1 LPVPKVA
8 AGARSEVGRGR
19 SDEEAIHGRAHRTR
33 SERGLDVFYAAVQ
46 TINGEPFTSSAMPAG
61 DGTHALA
68 VSKALQTAARASAG
82 DTVTVVLEPDLEPRT
97 VDVPAELQAAFAD
110 AQKAHAAFSA
120 LAYSHQKEYVSWIAS
135 AKRPATRERRIAQAI
150 EMLTSG
156 KTLSR

>member
-1 LPVPKVA
+1 MKKRFTVELTARGPNGAWTFFTLPFSVEETFGTKARLPVK
-8 AGARSEVGRGR
+8 G
-19 SDEEAIHGRAHRTR
+19 
-33 SERGLDVFYAAVQ
+33 

>member
-1 LPVPKVA
+1 MKKRFTVELTARGPNGAWTFFTLPFSVEETFGTKARLPVK
-8 AGARSEVGRGR
+8 G
-19 SDEEAIHGRAHRTR
+19 
-33 SERGLDVFYAAVQ
+33 

-68 VSKALQTAARASAG
+68 VSKALQAAARASAG
-82 DTVTVVLEPDLEPRT
+82 DRVTVVLEPDLEPRT